1 MFERFVSF
9 LDQLSGKAA
18 PVQESINPMQ
28 LAVTALMF
36 SVMDADGVR
45 HEAEI
50 QMLQDLVSQRF
61 DLEGGHLMELINKAE
76 AAEAES
82 VGLYQFTSVV
92 KRLEEHE
99 RVHLVE
105 LMWDVVFADGE
116 LHEME
121 DHVLWHIADLIAVSQ
136 RDRVELRRKAA
147 ARKPQARPLDS

>member
-1 MFERFVSF
+1 MFERFVAF
-9 LDQLSGKAA
+9 IEQLSARSVA
-18 PVQESINPMQ
+18 PQDAINPMQ

-36 SVMDADGVR
+36 AVMDADGVR

-50 QMLQDLVSQRF
+50 EMLQTLMSERF
-61 DLEGGHLMELINKAE
+61 DLEGGKLMELIAQAE

-92 KRLEEHE
+92 TRLEEHE

-105 LMWDVVFADGE
+105 LMWEVVFADGE

-121 DHVLWHIADLIAVSQ
+121 DHVLWHIADLIGVSQ

-147 ARKPQARPLDS
+147 AQRKLPVMDS

>member
-1 MFERFVSF
+1 MFERFVAF
-9 LDQLSGKAA
+9 LDQLSGKNNLAQA
-18 PVQESINPMQ
+18 SINPMQ

-45 HEAEI
+45 HDAEI
-50 QMLQDLVSQRF
+50 RILQDLMSERF
-61 DLEGGHLMELINKAE
+61 DLEGGQLMELIAKAE

-92 KRLEEHE
+92 VRLEEHE
-99 RVHLVE
+99 RVHLIE

-121 DHVLWHIADLIAVSQ
+121 DHVLWHIADLIGVSQ

-147 ARKPQARPLDS
+147 TKTQLQTLDS